1 MLLFVFL
8 ILPLL
13 IWFVPFAQLKARPA
27 GARWFVTNFIAMLLT
42 CVATGLILGFASDM
56 QHEAITAII
65 IFISVFWAVISFR
78 VLKQF

>member
-13 IWFVPFAQLKARPA
+13 IWFVPFAQLKHRPA
-27 GARWFVTNFIAMLLT
+27 GARWFVTNFVAMLLT
-42 CVATGLILGFASDM
+42 CIVTGLVLGLASDM
-56 QHEAITAII
+56 QREAIAAII
-65 IFISVFWAVISFR
+65 IFISVFWAVIGFR